1 MVPTKAGKYSI
12 QFTFAID
19 RISILSSKEIIIN
32 VVPNQPA
39 VLKPQTVPNTPA
51 VSNVQDVGSRTLVR
65 NLILIVTDKYNNCTG
80 SDLNGRI
87 VAKIK
92 SSTENEIDVPRFQGE
107 TSTVVFPFHR
117 GTVEI
122 EDLVLAENSPG
133 TNGTEYTLVF
143 EPVIRNLE
151 QPLQPYSLP
160 FMFCNGQVKEAMRKE
175 SQLKNELNGHRI
187 DMPEANV
194 LEHIDSLIKGMAKQE
209 NVLKQHRRKC
219 THDDY
224 PKSNHDILGKI
235 SHLAQI
241 EDDEVAKV
249 ISWHLASDMDC
260 VVTLTTAAARRIFDE
275 TKGTQQVL
283 PLDSIYK
290 KNLPDWNRPLP
301 HLQNKGNSFSPIG
314 NPCLGCS
321 WVIQLLLTIWKLP
334 FSTEKR
340 KGDIIR
346 SNGKFG
352 GLPNKAPPIEKLGN
366 DLLQQYRA
374 AFLQC
379 NEVKNELEELQSN
392 NIVEMGKK
400 EELDE
405 MKEKLASVEQKLGM
419 ISSNQRNEL
428 PSHSEVHD
436 MPVPLNQAEIGRE
449 IRHPHRFVYQVMGR
463 GWWDGKQAQCMQGS
477 SGGDGGKIGRGSCTV
492 AAVGHRDK
500 RLMGALQ
507 EPEP

>member
-1 MVPTKAGKYSI
+1 
-12 QFTFAID
+12 
-19 RISILSSKEIIIN
+19 
-32 VVPNQPA
+32 
-39 VLKPQTVPNTPA
+39 
-51 VSNVQDVGSRTLVR
+51 
-65 NLILIVTDKYNNCTG
+65 
-80 SDLNGRI
+80 
-87 VAKIK
+87 
-92 SSTENEIDVPRFQGE
+92 
-107 TSTVVFPFHR
+107 
-117 GTVEI
+117 
-122 EDLVLAENSPG
+122 
-133 TNGTEYTLVF
+133 
-143 EPVIRNLE
+143 
-151 QPLQPYSLP
+151 
-160 FMFCNGQVKEAMRKE
+160 MFCNDYKVQQRMAKLTKEKDSLSKSIKEYTDWFDSKVQHIATVECQVKEAMRKE

-194 LEHIDSLIKGMAKQE
+194 LEHIDSLIKGMAVQE

-224 PKSNHDILGKI
+224 PKSNQDILGKI

-314 NPCLGCS
+314 NPVFARNLLIFPEHMENCKIVFGVLLGNTIIIDNLEAA
-321 WVIQLLLTIWKLP
+321 IQYRKEVVKTTDCPTLLT
-334 FSTEKR
+334 R

-352 GLPNKAPPIEKLGN
+352 GLPNKAPPIEKLRGMVFGAPLPPDYHIICQQI

-449 IRHPHRFVYQVMGR
+449 IRCPHRFVYQVMGR

-477 SGGDGGKIGRGSCTV
+477 SGGDGGKIGRGNCTV

-500 RLMGALQ
+500 
-507 EPEP
+507 

>member
-1 MVPTKAGKYSI
+1 
-12 QFTFAID
+12 
-19 RISILSSKEIIIN
+19 
-32 VVPNQPA
+32 
-39 VLKPQTVPNTPA
+39 
-51 VSNVQDVGSRTLVR
+51 
-65 NLILIVTDKYNNCTG
+65 
-80 SDLNGRI
+80 
-87 VAKIK
+87 
-92 SSTENEIDVPRFQGE
+92 
-107 TSTVVFPFHR
+107 
-117 GTVEI
+117 
-122 EDLVLAENSPG
+122 
-133 TNGTEYTLVF
+133 
-143 EPVIRNLE
+143 
-151 QPLQPYSLP
+151 
-160 FMFCNGQVKEAMRKE
+160 MRKE

-314 NPCLGCS
+314 NPVFARNLLIFPEHMENCKIVFGVLLGNTIIIDNLEAA
-321 WVIQLLLTIWKLP
+321 IQYRKEVVKTTDCPTLLT
-334 FSTEKR
+334 R

-366 DLLQQYRA
+366 GFWSTSATGLPYYLPTDRPPSA
-374 AFLQC
+374 
-379 NEVKNELEELQSN
+379 VPS
-392 NIVEMGKK
+392 
-400 EELDE
+400 
-405 MKEKLASVEQKLGM
+405 S
-419 ISSNQRNEL
+419 IS
-428 PSHSEVHD
+428 P
-436 MPVPLNQAEIGRE
+436 M
-449 IRHPHRFVYQVMGR
+449 
-463 GWWDGKQAQCMQGS
+463 
-477 SGGDGGKIGRGSCTV
+477 
-492 AAVGHRDK
+492 
-500 RLMGALQ
+500 
-507 EPEP
+507 